1 VYGYIQA
8 LGKKCLETPSHVQ
21 TVTKAREP
29 VWQCR
34 GYNSRTPA
42 ILDSVEIVP
51 GFDSRAYANDN
62 YRNECLNEDVL
73 VNKKIKERAAGGG
86 NRLRLHCKYVSQNLY
101 TMRKADYVWTV
112 KLM

>member
-1 VYGYIQA
+1 M
-8 LGKKCLETPSHVQ
+8 
-21 TVTKAREP
+21 TKAREP

-51 GFDSRAYANDN
+51 RSDSRAYADDN

-73 VNKKIKERAAGGG
+73 VDHKIKERAAGGG
-86 NRLRLHCKYVSQNLY
+86 NRLRLHCEYVSHNLY
-101 TMRKADYVWTV
+101 MMRKADYVWTV